1 MGRRKTK
8 IEPIRAQETVTTLP
22 KSWLEAV
29 YHFHVFHYR
38 MPQTAAIAALNP
50 FVPSPLTVKFAMVAS
65 LLQMGR
71 DNDAESLATELPRI
85 EVLIVPP
92 KSAFAFKAFLRY
104 RSVPAVREALKDEK
118 LRDSVKTLDESG
130 SYYPSRPHIREYSIS
145 EGDLLI
151 YLAVPEDVMELAQ
164 EALKGIRYL
173 GCKDSLVWCRD
184 VQHVQ
189 QPEKLEAVRPIAAGQ
204 PGSVILLADFEPKAS
219 FLLTDI
225 IPGQRDENH
234 YMRIPYSLPGSVR
247 TVGRTKIFK
256 RNPRA

>member
-1 MGRRKTK
+1 MAKRKTK
-8 IEPIRAQETVTTLP
+8 ARVEPLQPQESAGTGP
-22 KSWLEAV
+22 RSWLEAI

-71 DNDAESLATELPRI
+71 DSDAKSLATILPSV

-104 RSVPAVREALKDEK
+104 RSVPAVESQKA
-118 LRDSVKTLDESG
+118 LDESG
-130 SYYPSRPHIREYSIS
+130 SYYPSRPHTRDYSLC
-145 EGDLLI
+145 EGDLI
-151 YLAVPEDVMELAQ
+151 INVGVPEDKKSLSQ
-164 EALKGIRYL
+164 EALKNVRYL

-184 VQHVQ
+184 VRSVQ
-189 QPEKLEAVRPIAAGQ
+189 QPRIGETVQAIQQGQAGA
-204 PGSVILLADFEPKAS
+204 VILLADFDAKAS
-219 FLLTDI
+219 FELKDI
-225 IPGQRDENH
+225 IPGQRDERH
-234 YMRIPYSLPGSVR
+234 YLKIPCTLPGNIG

-256 RNPRA
+256 KHIVR

>member
-1 MGRRKTK
+1 MVRRKTRV
-8 IEPIRAQETVTTLP
+8 EPIPAQETVTTLP
-22 KSWLEAV
+22 KGWLEAV
-29 YHFHVFHYR
+29 FHFHVFHYR

-50 FVPSPLTVKFAMVAS
+50 FVPSPLTIKFAMVAS

-71 DNDAESLATELPRI
+71 DSDARSLAAQLPAV
-85 EVLIVPP
+85 EVLTVPP

-104 RSVPAVREALKDEK
+104 RSVPAIESPKA
-118 LRDSVKTLDESG
+118 LDESG
-130 SYYPSRPHIREYSIS
+130 SYYPSRPHTREYSVS
-145 EGDLLI
+145 EGDLLV
-151 YLAVPEDVMELAQ
+151 YVGVPENVKALAQ

-189 QPEKLEAVRPIAAGQ
+189 QPEKLEAVQPIAAEQ

-219 FLLTDI
+219 FRLTDI

-234 YMRIPYSLPGSVR
+234 YMRVPYSLPGSVR